1 MNIDELTKKD
11 LFLLELNKEISLKKI
26 KVEDTNITVL
36 YEELFIGYSMNDD
49 IESLKRAIFIQWYSV
64 TEPIQYTGIGDLDVE
79 FQKKNLFK
87 VKELIVNKSIDVEF
101 IEMLNHYYNISDW
114 YFDTFLN
121 FESLI
126 TINNHCK
133 TNIKVMR
140 NRGLM
145 GTYWNSI
152 LNNPDVLD
160 MQ

>member
-11 LFLLELNKEISLKKI
+11 LFLIELNKEISLKKI

-64 TEPIQYTGIGDLDVE
+64 TEPIQYTGIGDLDIE
-79 FQKKNLFK
+79 FQKKNLYK

-114 YFDTFLN
+114 YFNAFLN

-126 TINNHCK
+126 PNDHYK
-133 TNIKVMR
+133 TNIKAVQ

-145 GTYWNSI
+145 GTYWDSI
-152 LNNPDVLD
+152 LNK
-160 MQ
+160 